1 MSSIA
6 QYLQSIRNA
15 ILARTVRN
23 DIANAIEQC
32 YDDVHNPTLNTEAI
46 QAAVQ
51 AKIDAGQMA
60 ALTIADGSLTGAK
73 LANGTIPTAK
83 IADGA
88 VTAGKIASGIIP
100 AIDATLTQS
109 GSAAD
114 AKKTGDEISELK
126 ADLGAQTGVIS
137 LIKNY
142 YIKTSDTPIDLTP
155 MPSSVGRMY
164 AVVDCTVG
172 DKFVINAYSDSTAS
186 VTWCFIDSAN
196 NAISMAEPQVAVTD
210 LELTAPTNAVK
221 LIINDQ
227 SGGISYKVGNNLVS
241 RVSEIEEGG
250 AGLPDSVKAALLNC
264 FDGIAWAGKSGRTKY
279 SALAQALGESTAV
292 RYHWNSQTDSGIVK
306 VLLDLIT
313 DGGTYNGTGTG
324 IIKENGIR
332 ACCVLNTGEYGI
344 LSSPSMTDS
353 GYCFVPIPDD
363 ATRFVISTSEDYEI
377 ATQQRRYDGV
387 KYIYNWVGAN
397 TGWSTYYADV
407 VITHQT
413 NGRANCIAINI
424 RNKNSPNAHVLA
436 TPVIDIQFFKDTND
450 SDPLNAYDVDG
461 NPLTANGS
469 KMRVCAFNVGHFDY
483 GHSKNPAGTNEM
495 YEQFIDFFKES
506 NADVYMFSEW
516 SAQWNKANNVAIN
529 DVLGDFRP
537 YHTQTYDVD
546 SWVGQMIYSVY
557 PLASENIERFS
568 DGRYFVDNTI
578 RFADKII
585 HFICTHLHNTTH
597 SIRAEQIAQILDY
610 IDDNNIEYYII
621 GGDLNLGQDGPATRE
636 SIINITRQELTQL
649 TSKGAK
655 SVQGSCWGGLD
666 VYGLI
671 DTVTRGKDDPDN
683 YWHGIL
689 MPFDNIAVS
698 PNIIVRN
705 AYVLIAPASDHDA
718 LIADVEIM

>member
-1 MSSIA
+1 MSAISNFLTFLRSAIYAIDVRDGIA
-6 QYLQSIRNA
+6 
-15 ILARTVRN
+15 
-23 DIANAIEQC
+23 DAIEQC
-32 YDDVHNPTLNTEAI
+32 YNDVNNPTLKTEALE
-46 QAAVQ
+46 AALQ
-51 AKIDAGQMA
+51 TKIDEGEMA
-60 ALTIADGSLTGAK
+60 ALTIGD
-73 LANGTIPTAK
+73 GTITAAK
-83 IADGA
+83 F
-88 VTAGKIASGIIP
+88 ASGV
-100 AIDATLTQS
+100 IDNTLATS
-109 GSAAD
+109 GAAAD
-114 AKKTGDEISELK
+114 AKKTGDAIAAVK

-137 LIKNY
+137 LIKDY

-164 AVVDCTVG
+164 AVVDCTAG

-196 NAISMAEPQVAVTD
+196 NAISMAEPQVAATD

-227 SGGISYKVGNNLVS
+227 SGGISYKVGNNLAS

-264 FDGIAWAGKSGRTKY
+264 FDEIAWAGKSGRTKY
-279 SALAQALGESTAV
+279 SALAQALGESTTV
-292 RYHWNSQTDSGIVK
+292 RYHWNSQTDSETMKI
-306 VLLDLIT
+306 LLDLIC
-313 DGGTYNGTGTG
+313 DVGAYNNMSTG
-324 IIKENGIR
+324 IIKENRIR
-332 ACCVLNTGEYGI
+332 ACCVLNKGEYGI

-377 ATQQRRYDGV
+377 ATQQRRYDGD
-387 KYIYNWVGAN
+387 KYIYKWVGAN

-424 RNKNSPNAHVLA
+424 RNKNSPNAQVLVA
-436 TPVIDIQFFKDTND
+436 PPVIDIQFFKDTND
-450 SDPLNAYDVDG
+450 NDPLNAYDVDG

-546 SWVGQMIYSVY
+546 SWVGQMIYSIY
-557 PLASENIERFS
+557 PLASENIGRFS

-585 HFICTHLHNTTH
+585 HLICTHLHNTTH

-698 PNIIVRN
+698 PNIIIRN